1 MHSAIAVVLS
11 TLALVSA
18 QAKPVPG
25 VTGALGNADVVS
37 GNPAGVV
44 YTATLPNSKTTGVS
58 LNSDFVA
65 VIMD

>member
-1 MHSAIAVVLS
+1 MYSTIAVLLS
-11 TLALVSA
+11 GLALVSG

-25 VTGALGNADVVS
+25 VTGKLGNAAVVS

-58 LNSDFVA
+58 TVSRFGA
-65 VIMD
+65 MIAY